1 MKTLFDGLFAFI
13 LTGLSIL
20 MLSLFLPLTMVAAQL
35 GTLGGYVFRETD
47 GGPPRRPLTVE
58 LIDQGRTKYRETT
71 RADGAFEFNKVRD
84 GQYAIRARFND
95 FIIVED
101 DVTVASGRKNFAVL
115 MLPKRR
121 VGVQSF
127 RTVTA
132 DQLVAQSD
140 RALQKKLR
148 EAFGLAG
155 KGDLAGA
162 AQLYEQAAAAGAH
175 PDLWDALGLLYIKMG
190 RKSEAY
196 HAFEKA
202 MEQDPKYLLP
212 YAHLGTVYLEEGR
225 YEELLKLAIR
235 ALAIDSR
242 WLTAYNLLAEAQA
255 GTGNLDGSQR
265 SAQTASGLAQGK
277 APGPY
282 LILSKLRWA
291 RRDCAGARR
300 HMERYLELNT
310 SARERPEIQKS
321 LEMLRSCGPAH

>member
-1 MKTLFDGLFAFI
+1 MKTLFDGSFAFI
-13 LTGLSIL
+13 QTGLSIL
-20 MLSLFLPLTMVAAQL
+20 MLSLFLTLMMAAVQL
-35 GTLGGYVFRETD
+35 GSLGGYVFRETD
-47 GGPPRRPLTVE
+47 GGPPRRHLTVE
-58 LIDQGRTKYRETT
+58 LIDRGRTKYRETT
-71 RADGAFEFNKVRD
+71 RADGTFVFDKVRD
-84 GQYAIRARFND
+84 GRYTIRARFSG

-101 DVTVASGRKNFAVL
+101 DVSVTSGRKNFAVL

-121 VGVQSF
+121 VGAQSF

-148 EAFGLAG
+148 QAFGLAG

-162 AQLYEQAAAAGAH
+162 ARLYEQAVAAGAQ
-175 PDLWDALGLLYIKMG
+175 PGLWDALGLLYIRMG

-202 MEQDPKYLLP
+202 IEQDPKYLLP
-212 YAHLGTVYLEEGR
+212 YAHLGTFYLEEGR
-225 YEELLKLAIR
+225 NEELLKVANR

-255 GTGNLDGSQR
+255 GTGNLDGAQR
-265 SAQTASGLAQGK
+265 SAQTAAECAQGK

-300 HMERYLELNT
+300 NMERYLELNT

-321 LEMLRSCGPAH
+321 LEILRSCGPAH